1 MSALIRI
8 ALRTNT
14 QSLRRLSGLSC
25 VPCVLMLLSA
35 CSTLTAPPAPENST
49 PVVYAP
55 VVESSIYSD
64 GSPVM
69 AAASAP
75 PRASATASGAIPA
88 DAAPSGLSLQAGTFS
103 SQVRAEGVATA
114 IRNKTPQYA
123 QRVQIQPRGSNW
135 RVLIGPFVSD
145 AERAHAASTI
155 RDAIGSDVVN
165 AAP

>member
-1 MSALIRI
+1 M
-8 ALRTNT
+8 
-14 QSLRRLSGLSC
+14 
-25 VPCVLMLLSA
+25 
-35 CSTLTAPPAPENST
+35 
-49 PVVYAP
+49 
-55 VVESSIYSD
+55 VESSIYSD
-64 GSPVM
+64 GSPIT
-69 AAASAP
+69 AAASAL

-88 DAAPSGLSLQAGTFS
+88 DAAPSGLNLQAGTFS